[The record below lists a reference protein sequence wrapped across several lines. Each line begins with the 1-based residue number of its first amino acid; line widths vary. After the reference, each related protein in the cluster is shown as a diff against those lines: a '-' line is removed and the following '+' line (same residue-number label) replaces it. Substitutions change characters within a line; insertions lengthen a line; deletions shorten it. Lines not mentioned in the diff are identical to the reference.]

1 MTPIRSIA
9 LSTVV
14 LATLSACGGGGG
26 GGGNAVQTDPGPLPA
41 GTPSQAVV
49 RSGISQT
56 ANATNNGTVV
66 ESWNNSPVDASN
78 SNVTLVVDGEGYL
91 STLSINTPQSSVS
104 FNASEIHCDTAGACA
119 ARNATSLGV
128 VMNSDALGWNY
139 QSFGVWL
146 KDLTATS
153 FQAGAIS
160 VGELTPASGLP
171 IGLTNAQFTGHAG
184 GFYVD
189 GAGSQFITDAQ
200 MNAVVNFADRNIN
213 FSTTGTLL
221 THPSTFVH
229 TPNSNLDLT
238 GNWTYGSGTSQF
250 SGTVR
255 TQDSTLSG
263 NATGRFY
270 GPNAEEIG
278 GVYGLTSAT
287 DRSRMIGGFGGK
299 RP

>member
-1 MTPIRSIA
+1 MTPIRSLA
-9 LSTVV
+9 LPTVV
-14 LATLSACGGGGG
+14 LAALSACGGGGG
-26 GGGNAVQTDPGPLPA
+26 NTLQPDPGPLPA
-41 GTPSQAVV
+41 GAPSQAVV
-49 RSGISQT
+49 MSGISQT

-91 STLSINTPQSSVS
+91 SSFSINTPQSSVS
-104 FNASEIHCDTAGACA
+104 FNASEINCDTLGACA

-128 VMNSDALGWNY
+128 VMDSDALGWNY

-160 VGELTPASGLP
+160 VGEVTPASGLP
-171 IGLTNAQFTGHAG
+171 IGLTNAQFTGQAG

-189 GAGSQFITDAQ
+189 GAGSQFITDAK
-200 MNAVVNFADRNIN
+200 MNAVVNFAERNIN

-221 THPSTFVH
+221 THPTTFVH

-238 GNWTYGSGTSQF
+238 GNWTYGSSTSQF
-250 SGTVR
+250 SGTLR
-255 TQDSTLSG
+255 TQDSSLSG
-263 NATGRFY
+263 NASGRFY

-287 DRSRMIGGFGGK
+287 DRSRMVGGFGGK